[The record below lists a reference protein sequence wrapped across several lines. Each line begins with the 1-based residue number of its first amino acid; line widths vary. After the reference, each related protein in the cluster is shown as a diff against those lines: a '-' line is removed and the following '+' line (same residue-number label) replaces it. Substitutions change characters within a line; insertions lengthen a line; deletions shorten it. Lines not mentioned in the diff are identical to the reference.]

1 MPRKWKER
9 EVEELK
15 RMIEES
21 PVIGIIS
28 MHQMPAPQLQEMRK
42 DLYGKAE
49 IRMSRKTLMK
59 LAMEKA
65 DKENIQGL
73 EDFLEGEV
81 AFIFTDMN
89 PFRLYNYLQENK
101 SSAPAKPGDVAPN
114 NIVVKEGSTGID
126 PGPAIGKLQSA
137 GIKTSIEEG
146 KIYVDEES
154 VVAEEGEE
162 ITPELAEALKMLEME
177 PMEIGLDLKALLEEG
192 IIFEAGELEIDVNEY
207 RDKVVDA
214 YRRAL
219 KLAVSSG
226 HTTRETV
233 PLLVKKAWNEA
244 KSLALALDYPVKD
257 FINEQI
263 RKSYLEL
270 QTLEAKVKD
279 LET

>member
-1 MPRKWKER
+1 MPRKWKE
-9 EVEELK
+9 EEIEELK
-15 RMIEES
+15 NKIESS
-21 PVIGIIS
+21 PVIGVIN

-59 LAMEKA
+59 LAMKEG

-73 EDFLEGEV
+73 KDYLEGEV

-114 NIVVKEGSTGID
+114 DIVVKEGSTGID

-162 ITPELAEALKMLEME
+162 ITPELAEGLKMLDME

-192 IIFEAGELEIDVNEY
+192 VIFEPDELEIDKEGY
-207 RDKVVDA
+207 RENLIDGYKRATALSIEIGYPTEENAPLLLRKV
-214 YRRAL
+214 YGE
-219 KLAVSSG
+219 AVSLALEIDYP
-226 HTTRETV
+226 TPDIIDEQLR
-233 PLLVKKAWNEA
+233 KAYGQA
-244 KSLALALDYPVKD
+244 KSLKNKTQD
-257 FINEQI
+257 
-263 RKSYLEL
+263 
-270 QTLEAKVKD
+270 
-279 LET
+279 